1 MQGLFFVS
9 IGGGGKEAGMI
20 EKQIKLGLYNK
31 IHDIDPVDNDLQY
44 INSCWYVDNNILEI
58 NIDAYH
64 RTNNYSQSVEFKI
77 KVKSIEQINR
87 IVSKFE
93 DFIKELDR

>member
-1 MQGLFFVS
+1 
-9 IGGGGKEAGMI
+9 MI
-20 EKQIKLGLYNK
+20 EEQIKLGLYNK
-31 IHDIDPVDNDLQY
+31 IHHIDAVDTDFQY

-64 RTNNYSQSVEFKI
+64 NAYDRTNKYSQSVEFKI

-93 DFIKELDR
+93 DFMKELDR

>member
-1 MQGLFFVS
+1 
-9 IGGGGKEAGMI
+9 MI
-20 EKQIKLGLYNK
+20 EEQIKLGLYNK
-31 IHDIDPVDNDLQY
+31 IHHIDAVDTDLQY
-44 INSCWYVDNNILEI
+44 INSCWYVDNNTLEIKI

-93 DFIKELDR
+93 DFMKELDR